1 MARKK
6 KPKVDRSD
14 YFVGDADSP
23 GVVIHPPPPGWDDD
37 EPESQ
42 VGGDKLDA
50 FRKSKEEE

>member
-42 VGGDKLDA
+42 VGSDKLDA
-50 FRKSKEEE
+50 FRKSKEE